1 MEALNINDRKLAK
14 TFFYA
19 FIYGA
24 SPTKLG
30 SILGVSPVQGKILK
44 DQFLRNVPSLGAL
57 LSKVE
62 DAASRGYIRGLDGRR
77 LYVRH
82 AHAALNTLLQ
92 GGGSIVCK
100 QWSVNMD
107 RSIRSEKLKANLV
120 NTVHDELQ
128 YESHMD
134 DAERLVELSSL
145 TIKEAGRMLK
155 LRLPMD
161 AEAKIGMS
169 WADTH

>member
-1 MEALNINDRKLAK
+1 
-14 TFFYA
+14 
-19 FIYGA
+19 
-24 SPTKLG
+24 
-30 SILGVSPVQGKILK
+30 
-44 DQFLRNVPSLGAL
+44 
-57 LSKVE
+57 
-62 DAASRGYIRGLDGRR
+62 
-77 LYVRH
+77 
-82 AHAALNTLLQ
+82 
-92 GGGSIVCK
+92 
-100 QWSVNMD
+100 MD